1 MKQEMREIERENMDD
16 TTRKKRWE
24 GKVIFGKERDR

>member
-16 TTRKKRWE
+16 TRRKERQE
-24 GKVIFGKERDR
+24 GKVIFGKEGGR